1 MSLKNPSRHSENG
14 QDEDFE
20 ASEASVR
27 VLVYTQEDRGHDPNC
42 LETQVYY
49 ILYTSTT
56 NVRVLV

>member
-42 LETQVYY
+42 LETQVCY
-49 ILYTSTT
+49 IKECE
-56 NVRVLV
+56 